1 MTGCLSRAERR
12 IDNYRANQRM
22 LTPKEK
28 NNIIKK
34 FQTHK
39 DDTGSPEVQVAILT
53 KEIEQVSE
61 HLKMHRKDNHSRR
74 GLLKMVGNRRRLLR
88 YLKSEDEKR
97 YVKLAEKLKIK
108 TTLQ

>member
-1 MTGCLSRAERR
+1 
-12 IDNYRANQRM
+12 M
-22 LTPKEK
+22 LTNKEK
-28 NNIIKK
+28 QALIKK

-61 HLKMHRKDNHSRR
+61 HLKIHRKDNHSRR

-88 YLKSEDEKR
+88 YLKNEDQKR
-97 YVKLAEKLKIK
+97 YEKISEKLKLK
-108 TTLQ
+108 FTA